1 MYVASHTKEG
11 GKMRKAGIVM
21 VLAVVLLATPLL
33 AGVASAGDSTNN
45 TITPSVEQGTTD
57 RLGGGD
63 WVVVHAGSTNFGVV
77 YGTAQDPNKLYIV
90 ADYKRYI
97 AGVDYYDAQGNF
109 IKTQGVPVWTVFAQS
124 LDRFIE
130 FKDTDGNHRFDMR
143 MWNGSMENHDVP
155 VKSLDLDRAW
165 TLSALTNETVG
176 NVMFVNFTLSISD
189 TQYSYMWSQMMRR
202 PIPAPASLGDVAQIA
217 FTFHIRVAVE
227 DSTTVIP
234 WFNVTINGG
243 DQRRVVDRSFAGWRT
258 FTGQSVNMSAK
269 YDQYVEG
276 WDFASDESNLLL
288 ETHLMFGN
296 VVPSEV
302 LNRYRMREGNTVCD
316 RDCTDSE
323 HHDLG
328 NDSREMP
335 SDPRNIETEGSQGLI
350 TFADD
355 WTRIGRFT
363 WSSEVS
369 IDGQQETMY
378 FQVHGGGPFSFVYN
392 RVTFVGMH
400 VLGAFVYPAAQNT
413 IFHDPGFD
421 AVSNELSIPSITN
434 LAPQSVLLLQ
444 LAVVVIAVI
453 AAVVVRAAK
462 KGQK

>member
-1 MYVASHTKEG
+1 MYVAPHTKEG
-11 GKMRKAGIVM
+11 GRMRKAGIVM

-45 TITPSVEQGTTD
+45 TITPSFEQGTTD

-63 WVVVHAGSTNFGVV
+63 WVVVHAGNTNFGVV
-77 YGTAQDPNKLYIV
+77 YGTTQDPNKLYIV

-124 LDRFIE
+124 LDRFVE

-143 MWNGSMENHDVP
+143 MWDGMMENHDIP
-155 VKSLDLDRAW
+155 VKSLDLVQAW
-165 TLSALTNETVG
+165 TLSDLTNETVG

-202 PIPAPASLGDVAQIA
+202 PVPAPASLGDVAQIA

-243 DQRRVVDRSFAGWRT
+243 DQRRVVDRSFAGWRE
-258 FTGQSVNMSAK
+258 FTGQSVNMSVK
-269 YDQYVEG
+269 YDQYIEG

-288 ETHLMFGN
+288 ETHMMFGN

-302 LNRYRMREGNTVCD
+302 LNRFRMGEGNRVCD
-316 RDCTDSE
+316 RDCME
-323 HHDLG
+323 HNREFG
-328 NDSREMP
+328 NDTRNIP
-335 SDPRNIETEGSQGLI
+335 SDPRDVRAEDGQGAI

-355 WTRIGRFT
+355 WERIGRFT
-363 WSSEVS
+363 WSSDVA
-369 IDGQQETMY
+369 IDGQQEDMY
-378 FQVHGGGPFSFVYN
+378 FQVHGGGPFSFEYN

-400 VLGAFVYPAAQNT
+400 ILGAFVYPAGNA

-421 AVSNELSIPSITN
+421 AAAYQISIPGVTN
-434 LAPQSVLLLQ
+434 LAPTTVLFLQ
-444 LAVVVIAVI
+444 LIVVTVAVVLAVI
-453 AAVVVRAAK
+453 LKVRR
-462 KGQK
+462 KGQH